1 MKNTFLVVG
10 FVVVAIILSIVF
22 IVLDRAVTTADK
34 VTDPDRMIYNYDW
47 FFAARAS
54 IKSYEAQVSVAR
66 NAVDEFK
73 SDHAGNLE
81 SYANTTELAR
91 LREVERGL
99 NNQLISLVNEYNVNA
114 KSITKG
120 LFKDWRLP
128 SVLTL
133 IDNKIVEAN

>member
-1 MKNTFLVVG
+1 MKNMLLVVG

-66 NAVDEFK
+66 NAVEEFK
-73 SDHAGNLE
+73 SDHVGNLE